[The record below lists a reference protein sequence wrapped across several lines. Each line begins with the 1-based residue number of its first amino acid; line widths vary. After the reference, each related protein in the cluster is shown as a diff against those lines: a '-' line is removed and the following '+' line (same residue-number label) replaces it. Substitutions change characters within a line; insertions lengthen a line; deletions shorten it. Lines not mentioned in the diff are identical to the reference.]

1 MAEGAAGVQRGPIAG
16 VDAVLT
22 GRYPMAQRCEPATWK
37 EGGYRL
43 MQQENKVLGLQG
55 LPEQSSQTHGGT
67 QQLETCER
75 VVTLEVGRA
84 DLPIGRI

>member
-1 MAEGAAGVQRGPIAG
+1 
-16 VDAVLT
+16 
-22 GRYPMAQRCEPATWK
+22 MAQRCGPVTWK

-55 LPEQSSQTHGGT
+55 LSKQGSQTHGST
-67 QQLETCER
+67 QQLETRGR
-75 VVTLEVGRA
+75 VVALEVGRA